1 MRTLKDFSSE
11 NILSFR
17 QSFVQYIEILTLVI
31 YSVVFRLDI
40 VILLLLL

>member
-1 MRTLKDFSSE
+1 MRTLKDFNSE
-11 NILSFR
+11 NILSFP

-40 VILLLLL
+40 LLLLQ

>member
-11 NILSFR
+11 NILSFS
-17 QSFVQYIEILTLVI
+17 QSFVQYSEILTVVM

-40 VILLLLL
+40 LLLL

>member
-1 MRTLKDFSSE
+1 MRTLEDFNSE
-11 NILSFR
+11 NILSFP

-40 VILLLLL
+40 VLLLQ